1 MREVSMLV
9 WREGSGAR
17 VERGDRHAPHVAHMV
32 FFSGYVRLHAPDVS
46 RRAPRVVALVRARH
60 LCDSGCTQRLSDSNI
75 SLYFNISRLRLM
87 CCRAGRRRLFESSR
101 IVNRLV
107 VPLSISILYSPR
119 RLGLSGGM
127 SKSPNTNASSHLS
140 LSCN

>member
-60 LCDSGCTQRLSDSNI
+60 LCRQMATKQGNRQKSKGKPIPVHQKKKSDRSNKM
-75 SLYFNISRLRLM
+75 LYGESPATPIPDGELRGQAM
-87 CCRAGRRRLFESSR
+87 C
-101 IVNRLV
+101 
-107 VPLSISILYSPR
+107 
-119 RLGLSGGM
+119 
-127 SKSPNTNASSHLS
+127 
-140 LSCN
+140 

>member
-32 FFSGYVRLHAPDVS
+32 LFSGYVRLHAPDVS

-60 LCDSGCTQRLSDSNI
+60 LCEDS
-75 SLYFNISRLRLM
+75 YSRGATAAS
-87 CCRAGRRRLFESSR
+87 AGRAIE
-101 IVNRLV
+101 
-107 VPLSISILYSPR
+107 
-119 RLGLSGGM
+119 LGVCRSTGVR
-127 SKSPNTNASSHLS
+127 ADALS
-140 LSCN
+140 LSGYAAFTINSKACGAQVEQCLRVQGINAG

>member
-32 FFSGYVRLHAPDVS
+32 LFSGYVRLHAPDVS

-60 LCDSGCTQRLSDSNI
+60 LCRPPPGGAI
-75 SLYFNISRLRLM
+75 K
-87 CCRAGRRRLFESSR
+87 
-101 IVNRLV
+101 
-107 VPLSISILYSPR
+107 
-119 RLGLSGGM
+119 LGLM
-127 SKSPNTNASSHLS
+127 LS
-140 LSCN
+140 RRAHMEEVPVQGARGYRDRYTP